1 MTTVLSGPVVVAG
14 GCGAVG
20 TMLAAALRGDG
31 HRVVLVDPAATR
43 PGPGMLPGDITD
55 PAPQVAAALGS
66 ASTVILAV
74 PDAIAVA
81 AVPALAG
88 LLSPE
93 ALLVETLSVKTP
105 VAAALHMYLP
115 DRAALGINPMFAPAL
130 GAAGRAVLVVRH
142 RDGAAVEAFVEALR
156 RWELRVAEVDA
167 AEHDRATATT
177 QALTH
182 AVVLAFGGAL
192 DRLTPP
198 PAAASAAP
206 PPHVLLRALLARIT
220 SGTPAVY
227 HDIQVANPYA
237 ADARRALRDALDELD
252 AADDPERF
260 AALTA
265 RGYHALGDD
274 RDHYRA
280 LCGDLFAL
288 LPPDLHA
295 GGGVRNEVVRNEVVP

>member
-130 GAAGRAVLVVRH
+130 GAAGRAVLVVGGRGRAAGRH
-142 RDGAAVEAFVEALR
+142 LPPPGPGRGCT
-156 RWELRVAEVDA
+156 ELR
-167 AEHDRATATT
+167 
-177 QALTH
+177 TH
-182 AVVLAFGGAL
+182 GAVGSAGAV
-192 DRLTPP
+192 P
-198 PAAASAAP
+198 
-206 PPHVLLRALLARIT
+206 T
-220 SGTPAVY
+220 STNCLWG
-227 HDIQVANPYA
+227 I
-237 ADARRALRDALDELD
+237 
-252 AADDPERF
+252 
-260 AALTA
+260 
-265 RGYHALGDD
+265 G
-274 RDHYRA
+274 
-280 LCGDLFAL
+280 
-288 LPPDLHA
+288 
-295 GGGVRNEVVRNEVVP
+295 